1 MINKNTDTLQSVEQK
16 IMERLKILENGETYD
31 IKKKARK
38 EIIRL
43 EKHLNDVNGKI
54 INGKHYGE
62 RIYHSDDKPM
72 DKEEI
77 FKLIDSVDS
86 DNFNQYNSLDT
97 RDFQLEQELYRPGVK
112 I

>member
-1 MINKNTDTLQSVEQK
+1 
-16 IMERLKILENGETYD
+16 MERLKILENGETYD

-72 DKEEI
+72 NKEEI
-77 FKLIDSVDS
+77 FKLIDSVDVPRMS
-86 DNFNQYNSLDT
+86 KVEAEEFITNAHKEDLS
-97 RDFQLEQELYRPGVK
+97 GVFIK
-112 I
+112 K